1 MKVSVT
7 KLFEFEACHH
17 LPNYDGACRNLHGHS
32 YKLEVEVKGEVDVE
46 SGMVMDFSELKS
58 VVKELVIDEYDHAN
72 LNDFFD
78 MPTAENMVVKIF
90 DDLGHALDGIDDV
103 VRVRL
108 YETSTSY
115 AEVKHESE

>member
-1 MKVSVT
+1 
-7 KLFEFEACHH
+7 
-17 LPNYDGACRNLHGHS
+17 
-32 YKLEVEVKGEVDVE
+32 
-46 SGMVMDFSELKS
+46 
-58 VVKELVIDEYDHAN
+58 
-72 LNDFFD
+72 